1 MTALTPEERVF
12 RAWMLVSLGLYGI
25 AGVFFLFW
33 GDWVPRYINAFS
45 ARFLNLPLYP
55 ESEGAFWR
63 VLSIS
68 MMAMITWIVLAVYHD
83 LHANRPLVSVLL
95 LSKCC
100 STGLYAVFFMQRHE
114 LLYLVG
120 ALTDGPLFLI
130 TWALWYAARPGA
142 RCLDRKEEQI
152 LLVLGEAMLPGG
164 GAFPA
169 GYGDVAEACLA
180 DLRRL
185 VSAQQVTTRLF
196 IRVALRTLDLLP
208 ILLTLRPHTLGGVPL
223 EERSRLLAQLETH
236 WFTPFRLLL
245 LALKTHTVLPFFNQP
260 SVARAIGYEPET
272 RMRP

>member
-1 MTALTPEERVF
+1 MMQLTREERVF
-12 RAWMLVSLGLYGI
+12 RAWMFISIWLYGI
-25 AGVFFLFW
+25 GGAFFLFW
-33 GDWVPRYINAFS
+33 GDWVPRCINAFS
-45 ARFLNLPLYP
+45 ARFVNLPLYP
-55 ESEGAFWR
+55 DSEGAFWR
-63 VLSIS
+63 VLSVS
-68 MMAMITWIVLAVYHD
+68 MMAMITWIALAVYRD

-100 STGLYAVFFMQRHE
+100 STGLYAVFFIRRHE
-114 LLYLVG
+114 LVYLVG

-152 LLVLGEAMLPGG
+152 LLALGEAMLPCG

-185 VSAQQVTTRLF
+185 VSAQQVATRLF
-196 IRVALRTLDLLP
+196 TRVVLRTLDLLP
-208 ILLTLRPHTLGGVPL
+208 ILLTLRPHTLRGVPL
-223 EERSRLLAQLETH
+223 EERSRWLARLETH

-245 LALKTHTVLPFFNQP
+245 LALKAYAVLPFFNQP
-260 SVARAIGYEPET
+260 SVARAIGYDPEA
-272 RMRP
+272 RMRL